1 MYYLL
6 DIASDV
12 AKLSDLITEKWAEVL
27 GWIAIP
33 TVSVTLI
40 CCLFKIITAIINK
53 KISKKSIK
61 PLGDKVVEAKEA
73 LLNTVADIKQTF
85 SNNINEYS
93 CIIENKVATAIKN
106 YEKEK
111 RKIYNEIMKSN
122 LELKNAIGDVLEI
135 PKETKEEEKTIEQ
148 EKVENTNFVEEPK
161 IEEEIKE
168 EQPAT
173 EIIETDTDV
182 FAR

>member
-61 PLGDKVVEAKEA
+61 PLSDKVVEAKEA
-73 LLNTVADIKQTF
+73 FLNTAEEIKQTF

-93 CIIENKVATAIKN
+93 CIIENKVANAIKN
-106 YEKEK
+106 YEEEK

-135 PKETKEEEKTIEQ
+135 PKDVVEAPKIEETKLI
-148 EKVENTNFVEEPK
+148 EEPK

-168 EQPAT
+168 EQPPT